1 MAKNK
6 KKKELPA
13 RKSTP
18 SRHKHKN
25 RTGNVATSAPF
36 NIMPMNRKQ
45 QSRKDKTTFLRSQ
58 GVPKH
63 SISKMLKS
71 GKKLKVGHKVASTL
85 KKHLPGFG
93 RAKSGNG
100 NSGGGGGGFGGNKG
114 WRKAPLKLPE
124 HIPKACNA
132 PWYKKHGNQKSA
144 MSKLEFYPNDNEF
157 DIGEQ
162 NILPQ
167 SYYSMPKSSLSSF
180 QDELECFIEYIRLTP
195 REISARNSVVQD
207 ISQLSHNLWHENVE
221 VMPFGSF
228 ATLDV
233 CTFQSDVDLALW
245 NVVPVESRDVVEK
258 KFAFGKQSGD
268 AKKRSSLFKTMRA
281 LKSDKKMK
289 RKNPFQANDIPV
301 DSKKNRV
308 NEWKQILEEVELA
321 NSFTSSPSSSALP
334 DKKAAAKT
342 NPVEAS
348 LKETKTSKDP
358 EEFMFVIDREG
369 IQELG
374 ASCDEN
380 SASST
385 TKDRL
390 QDEVRKGLPKKDRKQ
405 EEVIIIDD
413 SDAIIIDDSDV
424 SDDDQV
430 DKMKSFHQRNYDAG
444 RRKLNTSKLNDPDQ
458 VANRTR
464 SHDVD
469 KGFAMRDAALDDQSW
484 SSGESTYDE
493 DTGNGSS
500 DDDGF
505 ELNISNHNDNG
516 ISSSKNK
523 TFGPTGNTRTKV
535 IKALSN
541 MGNRLRRSS
550 FVQRIEVRRKAR
562 VPIVVIT
569 TRFGFDTDVALAGH
583 NGADTSHYVRKLVE
597 KFDRYVLIVY
607 SCCIHENG
615 MCHND

>member
-1 MAKNK
+1 M
-6 KKKELPA
+6 
-13 RKSTP
+13 
-18 SRHKHKN
+18 
-25 RTGNVATSAPF
+25 
-36 NIMPMNRKQ
+36 
-45 QSRKDKTTFLRSQ
+45 
-58 GVPKH
+58 
-63 SISKMLKS
+63 
-71 GKKLKVGHKVASTL
+71 
-85 KKHLPGFG
+85 
-93 RAKSGNG
+93 
-100 NSGGGGGGFGGNKG
+100 
-114 WRKAPLKLPE
+114 
-124 HIPKACNA
+124 
-132 PWYKKHGNQKSA
+132 
-144 MSKLEFYPNDNEF
+144 
-157 DIGEQ
+157 
-162 NILPQ
+162 
-167 SYYSMPKSSLSSF
+167 
-180 QDELECFIEYIRLTP
+180 
-195 REISARNSVVQD
+195 
-207 ISQLSHNLWHENVE
+207 
-221 VMPFGSF
+221 
-228 ATLDV
+228 
-233 CTFQSDVDLALW
+233 
-245 NVVPVESRDVVEK
+245 
-258 KFAFGKQSGD
+258 
-268 AKKRSSLFKTMRA
+268 
-281 LKSDKKMK
+281 
-289 RKNPFQANDIPV
+289 
-301 DSKKNRV
+301 
-308 NEWKQILEEVELA
+308 
-321 NSFTSSPSSSALP
+321 P